1 MMGDRKMINEMIL
14 QGRLTADPEIKET
27 QSGVKYCNFTVAW
40 SEKYKETERKC
51 FLRCKAWRNT
61 AEFLGKY
68 FKKGSELILEGTLIT
83 EKWEEN
89 NVKKSRTV
97 CQVDKINFCGKK
109 LETGMTETGADVKE
123 EPESNEEY
131 NDFSALDD
139 IIDDLPF
146 K

>member
-1 MMGDRKMINEMIL
+1 MGDRKMINEMIL

-51 FLRCKAWRNT
+51 FLRCKAWRTT

-83 EKWEEN
+83 EEWEEN

-97 CQVDKINFCGKK
+97 CHVDKINFCGKK
-109 LETGMTETGADVKE
+109 SETGTTETGTEVKE
-123 EPESNEEY
+123 EPESKEEY